1 MAPHTE
7 KDTIVGIV
15 GKMIQESKW
24 CKSHWYDF
32 IADKEWKCDNPAR
45 HDVDFLLSF
54 LENITECSPPAND
67 SATTSSL
74 KEATKSL
81 SRVIMSIVNAGR

>member
-7 KDTIVGIV
+7 KDTIVRIV
-15 GKMIQESKW
+15 RKMIEESKW

-32 IADKEWKCDNPAR
+32 IADKEWKCKNPAR

-54 LENITECSPPAND
+54 LENITECFVPADD
-67 SATTSSL
+67 SVTASSL
-74 KEATKSL
+74 KQAAESL
-81 SRVIMSIVNAGR
+81 SRVVTSVVNAGR